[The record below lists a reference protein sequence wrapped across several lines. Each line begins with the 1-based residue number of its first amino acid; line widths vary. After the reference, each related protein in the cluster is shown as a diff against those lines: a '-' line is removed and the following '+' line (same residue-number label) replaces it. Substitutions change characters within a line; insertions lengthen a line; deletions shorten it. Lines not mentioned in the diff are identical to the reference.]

1 MLSQTVQNYIEVRR
15 AAGFKFEAQAGLL
28 CSFAAYADT
37 RGEHYVRAN
46 SAIEWAGL
54 AAKIPQRAHRLWTVI
69 RFARHARLDDPRHE
83 VPPPAFGGERWP
95 RRTPYILSP
104 EEIARLLQAARCYG
118 KNPLQGATYSTL
130 FGLLACTGLR
140 ISEAIRLRSSDITS
154 DGLLIRNT
162 KFRKSR
168 LVALHDSTRTALD
181 RYLLQRQALAS
192 LDDHVFVSLRG
203 APLIRECVDGVFREL
218 VKRIGLP
225 QGAGLPRITPHSL
238 RHTFAVRALQTCPDG
253 RERIARHMVALST
266 FLGHVDAA
274 ATYWYLQATPELLRD
289 IASCSE
295 HFVENAS

>member
-1 MLSQTVQNYIEVRR
+1 MLSQAVQDYIRARR

-28 CSFAAYADT
+28 SSFAAYADA
-37 RGEHYVRAN
+37 RGEHYVRA
-46 SAIEWAGL
+46 SIAVEWAGL
-54 AAKIPQRAHRLWTVI
+54 AAQVPQRARRLWAVT
-69 RFARHARLDDPRHE
+69 RFARHARADDPRHE
-83 VPPPAFGGERWP
+83 VPPPAFGGARGP
-95 RRTPYILSP
+95 RRTPYILSQN
-104 EEIARLLQAARCYG
+104 EIARLLQAARCYG

-140 ISEAIRLRSSDITS
+140 ISEAIRLRQSDITS

-162 KFRKSR
+162 KFCKSR
-168 LVALHDSTRTALD
+168 LVALHDSTRTALE
-181 RYLLQRQALAS
+181 RYLSQRQALAP

-203 APLIRECVDGVFREL
+203 TPLIREPVTRVFHDL

-225 QGAGLPRITPHSL
+225 QGAGLPRISPHSL
-238 RHTFAVRALQTCPDG
+238 RHTFAVRALLTCPDG

-266 FLGHVDAA
+266 YLGHVDAA

-295 HFVENAS
+295 HYVESAS

>member
-28 CSFAAYADT
+28 CSFAAYVDA
-37 RGEHYVRAN
+37 RGEHYVRA
-46 SAIEWAGL
+46 STAIEWAGL
-54 AAKIPQRAHRLWTVI
+54 VAKVPQRAHRLWIVI
-69 RFARHARLDDPRHE
+69 RFARHAHVDDPRHE
-83 VPPPAFGGERWP
+83 VPPPVFGSETWP
-95 RRTPYILSP
+95 RRTPYILSQG
-104 EEIARLLQAARCYG
+104 EVARLLQAARGYG
-118 KNPLQGATYSTL
+118 KSPLLGAIYGTL
-130 FGLLACTGLR
+130 FGLLASTGLR
-140 ISEAIRLRSSDITS
+140 ISEALRLRYADITP

-168 LVALHDSTRTALD
+168 LVV
-181 RYLLQRQALAS
+181 

-203 APLIRECVDGVFREL
+203 TPLIRECVDGIFREL

-253 RERIARHMVALST
+253 REQIARHMVALST
-266 FLGHVDAA
+266 YLGHVDAA

-289 IASCSE
+289 IASCCE
-295 HFVENAS
+295 RHVENAS